1 MPPRVKDQPHLAQ
14 ASLARHD
21 GVRPALQARSQDKR
35 DRLLHAGVAVFG
47 ELGYEAA
54 RVADIAAAAGLSVGV
69 FYQRF
74 KDKRSFFDALQ
85 SEFVS
90 QATQFLTGFL
100 ARAPAAWTAEDV
112 FLGLLQARARLV
124 QENVGFFR
132 GLVALS
138 HVDPSVRPPA
148 LALDAATGAVLYA
161 HLQARH
167 LLPRGITTTR
177 VQEALAIV
185 TRALILTALVTP
197 RKLDLEHSPL
207 PRQLADMLAAY
218 IGLPARTTA
227 GTAGTSSGTAAGRKP
242 RTGKRPARSRD
253 VSRE

>member
-1 MPPRVKDQPHLAQ
+1 MPSRVKDQPHLAD

-35 DRLLHAGVAVFG
+35 DRLLHAGIRVFG

-74 KDKRSFFDALQ
+74 KDKRSFFDALE

-100 ARAPAAWTAEDV
+100 GRAPADWDAHDV

-124 QENVGFFR
+124 QQNVGFFR

-138 HVDPSVRPPA
+138 HVDPGVRPPA

-167 LLPRGITTTR
+167 LLPAGIRAAR
-177 VQEALAIV
+177 VQEGLAIV

-197 RKLDLEHSPL
+197 RTLDLEQTPL

-218 IGLPARTTA
+218 IGLPLA
-227 GTAGTSSGTAAGRKP
+227 GAEPRKAHATPREGKRPGAAPRGRKP
-242 RTGKRPARSRD
+242 